1 MELGFNI
8 AWVVVALVLSLGW
21 LRSTPDKSVHRS
33 LFALM
38 LLLMLLFPVISITEA
53 LKSTDML
60 RSWREI
66 ADYLNRGT
74 RTVQRWSIHAG
85 LPVHRFGPPRAPV
98 FAFRSEIEACCIPSR
113 PVLAGNEQRTHKSL
127 AMTR

>member
-1 MELGFNI
+1 ME
-8 AWVVVALVLSLGW
+8 
-21 LRSTPDKSVHRS
+21 TT
-33 LFALM
+33 
-38 LLLMLLFPVISITEA
+38 LLKTQAITEA
-53 LKSTDML
+53 LKSADML

-98 FAFRSEIEACCIPSR
+98 FAFRSEIEAWLHSKPTRFGS
-113 PVLAGNEQRTHKSL
+113 NERATH
-127 AMTR
+127 A